1 MRRHALR
8 HHVRTMHSS
17 NSRQTE
23 TIAIAPEGDA
33 VLAAQACWLVAPGH
47 AELRDEQVP
56 ASSADTVLVRAL
68 HSGISRGTESRVFR
82 GEVPRSEYAR
92 MRAPFQA
99 GDFPA
104 PVKYGYSSVGMVEQG
119 PAELLGKPVF
129 CLYPHQS
136 LYRVPV
142 QAVCLLPEGLPP
154 ARAVLAANME
164 TAINALWDAAPRIG
178 DRIAV
183 VGGGVLGLL
192 VAYLATRIPG
202 CTVQLVDTLAERQAV
217 AHALGAPFALPDKAQ
232 GDADLVIHASGQS
245 DGLTTALR
253 LAGMEATV
261 LELSWYGDRPVTV
274 ALGEAFHSQRLTLR
288 SSQVGQVATA
298 QRTRWDHRRRLA
310 LALTLL
316 ADARLDLLVNASTP
330 FAQLPAVLAR
340 LASTGP
346 DATLCCRVD
355 YP

>member
-1 MRRHALR
+1 MHASD
-8 HHVRTMHSS
+8 T
-17 NSRQTE
+17 
-23 TIAIAPEGDA
+23 APTATREHAGRDGDTA
-33 VLAAQACWLVAPGH
+33 LSAQACWLVAPGH
-47 AELRDEQVP
+47 AELRSETLAP
-56 ASSADTVLVRAL
+56 GETGTVLVRTL

-104 PVKYGYSSVGMVEQG
+104 PVKYGYSNVGLVVQG
-119 PAELLGKPVF
+119 PAPMLGKPVF

-136 LYRVPV
+136 LYRVPE
-142 QAVCLLPEGLPP
+142 QAVCLLPDAVPP

-164 TAINALWDAAPRIG
+164 TAVNAMWDAAPRLG
-178 DRIAV
+178 DHIAV

-192 VAYLATRIPG
+192 VAYLASRIPG
-202 CTVQLVDTLAERQAV
+202 CTVQLVDTQVERKAV
-217 AHALGAPFALPDKAQ
+217 AHALGAQFALPGDAR

-245 DGLTTALR
+245 AGLATALR

-261 LELSWYGDRPVTV
+261 LELSWYGDQPVSV
-274 ALGEAFHSQRLTLR
+274 ALGEAFHSRRLALR
-288 SSQVGQVATA
+288 SSQVGQIATA

-310 LALTLL
+310 LALSLL

-330 FAQLPAVLAR
+330 FAQLPSVLHH
-340 LASTGP
+340 LATAGP